1 MTSFADLGLSDAA
14 LKAVRDLGYEQP
26 TPIQEQA
33 IPLVLGGS
41 DIIAAAKT
49 GTGKT
54 AAFSL
59 PALDRLPR
67 GAAKKKPRMLVI
79 TPTRELATQIEE
91 VCAAIAKHT
100 GHKLASVVG
109 GVSINPQIQRLARG
123 VDVLVATPGRLIDLM
138 NQQAVS
144 LSAVEILVLDE
155 ADRMLDMGFL
165 PSVTRIVKAT
175 PTTRQTLLFSATVD
189 KSIMSQVGSMLH
201 DPQIVQIAVKGET
214 ADTVDQYIVNVPHTL
229 KPQLLA
235 ALLAEHGSER
245 VIVFARTRRRADT
258 ACRKLKRAGF
268 SAEAIHSDRSQN
280 QRRRSLDRFAAGE
293 IDIIVA
299 TDVLARGIDVNE
311 VSYVVNY
318 DLPTQPEDYVHRIG
332 RTGRAGARG
341 FAVSFVSPEN
351 ASDLKAIEKFIKR
364 SIPQL
369 IVEGFDEEE
378 EAAKAVERAA
388 RASAKR
394 DPEVAEAA
402 RELAK
407 RERKKAKKQRA
418 KQDEQTAGEQPSGRK
433 KKARGGSDA
442 PAAPRKS
449 GGAAAKQGGKQ
460 KHAGAAKKTPKR
472 TRQGGASARPAADMR
487 PGRAH
492 RAAVA
497 ERRRA
502 HR

>member
-1 MTSFADLGLSDAA
+1 M
-14 LKAVRDLGYEQP
+14 
-26 TPIQEQA
+26 
-33 IPLVLGGS
+33 
-41 DIIAAAKT
+41 
-49 GTGKT
+49 
-54 AAFSL
+54 
-59 PALDRLPR
+59 
-67 GAAKKKPRMLVI
+67 
-79 TPTRELATQIEE
+79 
-91 VCAAIAKHT
+91 
-100 GHKLASVVG
+100 G

-175 PTTRQTLLFSATVD
+175 PSTRQTLLFSATVD

-258 ACRKLKRAGF
+258 ACRKLNRAGF

-369 IVEGFDEEE
+369 VVEGFDEEE

-407 RERKKAKKQRA
+407 RERKKAKKQQV
-418 KQDEQTAGEQPSGRK
+418 KQEEQTAGEQQGGRK
-433 KKARGGSDA
+433 KKARSGSDA
-442 PAAPRKS
+442 HGAPRKS